1 VESLWKPSVAWWQ
14 LGVRAAV
21 VYVAVLLMLRLAGK
35 RQVGQMGT
43 AQFVA
48 LLLVSN
54 AVQNSLNGGDNSLA
68 GGLVLAAIL
77 MVLSY
82 VFSVLTY
89 ASKDWESF
97 IEGRPTLLM
106 HRGKLLPANLRKELL
121 TLREFKVLMRKQ
133 GLHNLNEVEEAVL
146 ESDGFISVVRKA
158 EHPEVEESHARDA

>member
-1 VESLWKPSVAWWQ
+1 
-14 LGVRAAV
+14 
-21 VYVAVLLMLRLAGK
+21 
-35 RQVGQMGT
+35 
-43 AQFVA
+43 
-48 LLLVSN
+48 
-54 AVQNSLNGGDNSLA
+54 
-68 GGLVLAAIL
+68 LAAII

-106 HRGKLLPANLRKELL
+106 HHGKLLPQNLRRELL
-121 TLREFKVLMRKQ
+121 TMREFKVLMRKQ
-133 GLHNLNEVEEAVL
+133 GFHDLNEVEEAVL

>member
-1 VESLWKPSVAWWQ
+1 MEAWWKPGVAWWQ
-14 LGVRAAV
+14 LGVRAVV
-21 VYVAVLLMLRLAGK
+21 VYLAVLMMLRLAGK

-54 AVQNSLNGGDNSLA
+54 AVQNSLNGGDNSLL
-68 GGLVLAAIL
+68 GGLLLAAII

-106 HRGKLLPANLRKELL
+106 HHGKLLPQNLRRELL

-133 GLHNLNEVEEAVL
+133 GFHDLNDVEEAVL